1 MKNINEN
8 SDFKEKDI
16 IFMRII
22 VSSEH
27 LKHCYCKNGAKTGHK
42 IQSRV
47 NCKRI
52 WVSHIFLHLE
62 DSLDNLKNIYFM
74 PLFPTH

>member
-8 SDFKEKDI
+8 SDFKEEDI

-22 VSSEH
+22 ISSEH
-27 LKHCYCKNGAKTGHK
+27 LKHCYCKKWLQNRAQ
-42 IQSRV
+42 IQLRV

-52 WVSHIFLHLE
+52 WVSHIFLHLQ
-62 DSLDNLKNIYFM
+62 DSSYNLKNTYFM